1 MDIANRDDALK
12 ALGIARRHLTSD
24 PPNIAAAKRFALKSL
39 SLCETSEAS
48 NLLEKIRVAEE
59 EAKNERQSAHDSP
72 TANGHATGAEAHASS
87 EGMHHRTTHHTS
99 SPNGDAKA
107 SSKGTTKDDE
117 KREYTAEQLAVVKRI
132 RKCKVTE
139 YYEILS
145 LSKECDEADVKKAY
159 RKLALQLHPDK
170 NGAPGADEAFKM
182 VSKAFQVLSDPAL
195 RSAFDRDGG
204 DPESRFPSG
213 MRSGGAGMRSPFGA
227 NGSFEGEISPE
238 DLFNMFFGGGFG
250 QGGFGPG
257 VQFGGSPFGGPV
269 FTTTFGPGGFTST
282 RARPRQAN
290 ARPQEAPRGIK
301 GMLLQLFPILF
312 FLFMA
317 FSGTFF
323 DLFASFFTTP
333 DPTYSFAYSPHFSLV
348 RTTGGK
354 LDIPYFVHPE
364 SFHAHPIYASTN
376 EAGSNSKEVK
386 SPELKRFEK
395 GVEEKWI
402 NMKYNECARTKEY
415 VERKVESMRG
425 VFGIGADWEGIKK
438 LRKEKIPACE
448 ALKEKGYRI

>member
-213 MRSGGAGMRSPFGA
+213 MRSADTHPRFPGMRSPFGA

-257 VQFGGSPFGGPV
+257 V
-269 FTTTFGPGGFTST
+269 FTTTFGPGGFAST